1 LKEKVLV
8 TGASGFI
15 GRYVVDALLKKEY
28 EVIALVHKNQMQE
41 SRHIQTLTGDIC
53 EESFIRQVAELMKRC
68 DILIHLAAD
77 IDMCGSDRTILVN
90 CLGTYHMINL
100 AKDLAVKSFVY
111 MSSVPVIGKP
121 RILPITEN
129 HPADPKT
136 LYHITKDAGEKM
148 VTQLSSE
155 EMRVVILRI
164 ASPVGI
170 GMNSR
175 NYLSY
180 LLEKCEKNEQVEL
193 YGTGK
198 RSQNYID
205 VRDIAEAVLCSLSA
219 AASGIFLIAGKDTV
233 TNRKLA
239 FLCRKIMGSSS
250 EIIWGKREDLE
261 EEDQWRLSS
270 EKARRLLGY
279 MPAYALEDTI
289 RWITGSMGA
298 HGV

>member
-1 LKEKVLV
+1 
-8 TGASGFI
+8 
-15 GRYVVDALLKKEY
+15 
-28 EVIALVHKNQMQE
+28 
-41 SRHIQTLTGDIC
+41 
-53 EESFIRQVAELMKRC
+53 
-68 DILIHLAAD
+68 
-77 IDMCGSDRTILVN
+77 
-90 CLGTYHMINL
+90 
-100 AKDLAVKSFVY
+100 
-111 MSSVPVIGKP
+111 
-121 RILPITEN
+121 
-129 HPADPKT
+129 
-136 LYHITKDAGEKM
+136 M